1 MWTEIIDYHVVGGDD
16 NFSTTA
22 SALAEIC
29 IHYVVDS
36 LFVR

>member
-22 SALAEIC
+22 LALAEIC

-36 LFVR
+36 